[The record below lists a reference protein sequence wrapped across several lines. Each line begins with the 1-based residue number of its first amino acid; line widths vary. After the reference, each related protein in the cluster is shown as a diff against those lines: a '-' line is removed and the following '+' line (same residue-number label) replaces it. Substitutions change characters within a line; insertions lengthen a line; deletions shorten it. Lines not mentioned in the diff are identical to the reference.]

1 MMTARGT
8 AAHRIGRGSGGD
20 GESDVGLVGA
30 EPPPLADE
38 QSRVPRILT
47 RRRLLVSGGV
57 AATAFALTS
66 SLRTP
71 TQSVD
76 ALYVDAAS
84 QPVFHSRPDLQIPGL
99 NVAAGSQAATSG
111 LLMLAPYGAKGKQA
125 GPLILDA
132 NGDLIWQQPLV
143 QPLVGTDL
151 RVQVYK
157 GRPALTW
164 FEGRVEHGHGVGSY
178 VIADADYTPLA
189 RVTAGNGHHGDLHE
203 FLLTDRGTALLTTYR
218 IVTRDLRSVGG
229 PASGKIQDAMF
240 QEIDLATGN
249 VLLEWHSLDHIALEE
264 SFYSLRNNWDYVHL
278 NSIAVDRDENLIVS
292 SRNTHTLFK
301 IDRATGEVIWRL
313 GGKRSDFGLTRE
325 ATFAWQH
332 DARRQPDGTITLFDN
347 GYHLSRGI
355 VLSVDDTHRRVSLKR
370 AYTHPAHFWSASQG
384 NVQVMEN
391 GNVLVG
397 WGAEP
402 YISEFTADGALVFD
416 GRLGTNYF
424 TYRAYQI
431 PWSGEGIATPAIV
444 AERAST
450 HTNVY
455 ASWNG
460 DTRVTRWTALAGNSP
475 TQLGPIRS
483 VARAGFETMLQIPA
497 SFTHVSVRGSDGAGN
512 ALGTSHVA
520 VII

>member
-1 MMTARGT
+1 MAAVRKVRGQRTASDY
-8 AAHRIGRGSGGD
+8 GRDVEGGASSFSGPDCLSGS
-20 GESDVGLVGA
+20 
-30 EPPPLADE
+30 
-38 QSRVPRILT
+38 QRLT

-57 AATAFALTS
+57 VATAVAVTS
-66 SLRTP
+66 SLRMP
-71 TQSVD
+71 GAVD

-84 QPVFHSRPDLQIPGL
+84 QPTFRTRPDLQIPGL
-99 NVAAGSQAATSG
+99 DVAAGSRAATSG

-125 GPLILDA
+125 GPMILDA
-132 NGDLIWQQPLV
+132 NGELIWQQPLV

-151 RVQVYK
+151 RVQTYL
-157 GRPALTW
+157 GAPALTW
-164 FEGRVEHGHGVGSY
+164 FEGRVEHGHGVGTY
-178 VIADADYTPLA
+178 VIADTRYNTLA

-229 PASGKIQDAMF
+229 AANGKIQDAMF
-240 QEIDLATGN
+240 QEVDLASGK

-264 SFYSLRNNWDYVHL
+264 SFYSMRNNWDYVHL

-301 IDRATGEVIWRL
+301 IDRDTGEIIWRL
-313 GGKRSDFGLTRE
+313 GGKRSDFTLTRD

-347 GYHLSRGI
+347 GYQLSRGI
-355 VLSVDDTHRRVSLKR
+355 VLSVDDTHRRVALKR
-370 AYTHPAHFWSASQG
+370 AYTHPAHFWSISQG
-384 NVQVMEN
+384 NLQVMAN

-402 YISEFTADGALVFD
+402 YVSEFTADGTLVFD
-416 GRLGTNYF
+416 GRLGSDFF

-444 AERAST
+444 AERTAG

-455 ASWNG
+455 VSWNG
-460 DTRVTRWTALAGNSP
+460 DSRVTRWTALAGRSP
-475 TQLGPIRS
+475 RQLAPVRS
-483 VARAGFETMLQIPA
+483 VARTGFETTIQIP
-497 SFTHVSVRGSDGAGN
+497 SSLTHVSVRGSDGTGK
-512 ALGTSHVA
+512 ALGASHLVT
-520 VII
+520 I